1 MADKIQSQPDMPTLL
16 QDLLFNDRG
25 FAFDPAGGETF
36 QLSATG
42 LRVVRLLQ
50 QGCDDG
56 SVMQHLLDEYEVDEH
71 TARRDLENF
80 LGELEQLGWKS

>member
-1 MADKIQSQPDMPTLL
+1 MPALL
-16 QDLLFNDRG
+16 QDILLNDRG

-50 QGCDDG
+50 QGCDDEA
-56 SVMQHLLDEYEVDEH
+56 VLKHLVEEYEVDDH
-71 TARRDLENF
+71 TARRDLESF
-80 LGELEQLGWKS
+80 LGALEQLGWKS

>member
-1 MADKIQSQPDMPTLL
+1 MPASL
-16 QDLLFNDRG
+16 QDLLLNDRG

-50 QGCDDG
+50 QGCNEG
-56 SVMQHLLDEYEVDEH
+56 AILQHLLDEYEVDEH
-71 TARRDLENF
+71 TAERDLETF
-80 LGELEQLGWKS
+80 FGELEQLGWKS